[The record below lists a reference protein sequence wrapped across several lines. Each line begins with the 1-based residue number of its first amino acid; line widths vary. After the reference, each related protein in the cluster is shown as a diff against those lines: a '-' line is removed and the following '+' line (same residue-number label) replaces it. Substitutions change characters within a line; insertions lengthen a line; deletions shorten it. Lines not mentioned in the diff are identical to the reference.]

1 MSFNDK
7 NSKQNTRDNLQL
19 KHLGL
24 NESTF
29 EDKSSYAEKD
39 FNDSFDSDYKGDKA
53 VVKSIM
59 ANCEDFCY
67 KESYI
72 KSIVSDL
79 EKNKKSSVFYIQ
91 KDKDGNFEYAHFIP
105 ALYFSTDKKEGYR
118 KVYGNYELN
127 KIPAKVECVISFKKK
142 KTILKREGS
151 LFYNEKL
158 MKAVRDELK

>member
-24 NESTF
+24 SESTF

-105 ALYFSTDKKEGYR
+105 ALYFFIY
-118 KVYGNYELN
+118 
-127 KIPAKVECVISFKKK
+127 
-142 KTILKREGS
+142 
-151 LFYNEKL
+151 
-158 MKAVRDELK
+158 